1 MYIAMKIRVVRLQT
15 VLLKYILAEGF
26 ALAFL
31 AVLLVGAK
39 INPNESLLPILRIIL
54 ILFLLIVALYP
65 VFSEV
70 FGSGAIRF
78 EMDETGVT
86 YRKRKTVYHL
96 DWPEVKCITLNPDLL
111 EQLTKRCYICFF
123 AADDACWLRS
133 REEFSERAF
142 GVQYR
147 KGLPEAIAK
156 YTDIEI
162 SNLNTIQPEEA

>member
-1 MYIAMKIRVVRLQT
+1 MKIRAVRLQT
-15 VLLKYILAEGF
+15 VLIKYILAESF
-26 ALAFL
+26 SLLFL
-31 AVLLVGAK
+31 AVLLIGAK
-39 INPNESLLPILRIIL
+39 LNPNESLLPVLRIIL
-54 ILFLLIVALYP
+54 MLFLLVVALYP
-65 VFSEV
+65 VYSEL

-86 YRKRKTVYHL
+86 YRKRQTAYHL
-96 DWPEVKCITLNPDLL
+96 DWPEIKCISLNPDLL

-133 REEFSERAF
+133 REEFSEQAF

-156 YTDIEI
+156 YTDLEI
-162 SNLNTIQPEEA
+162 CNLNAIQPEES